1 MLNKGKATASKVALL
16 LSSVLLS
23 SCSLMETEYQEQL
36 KAPASYGSINNE
48 VSAIANGERAL
59 TGESEQSNLEYDFY
73 KGFGD
78 DKLTMMI
85 ETVLANNYEL
95 ITAYNNLRSAELALQ
110 LTNTNYHPDASASLG
125 ASATK
130 DLSQSSKTMEGSNSS
145 LSLSYEL
152 DLFGR
157 LSAHSRASYERFK
170 ASAYDYQAM
179 RLTIIERT
187 AEYYWNYVYAIENLK
202 LAKEQLATSQKR
214 LELISEMLKQGA
226 ADGLEYDQAMVNHKI
241 NEQAVY
247 NAAYSLTS
255 ARNALNAL
263 ASRFTEVDLEKDIKA
278 DALYSA
284 AKVKVATVIPSALL
298 KQRPDLRSYE
308 SKLRAA
314 YADTDEATSNFY
326 PQFNISARLNSA
338 DSTSLT
344 RFFTDPVGALGAV
357 ITFPFLNFNLLSI
370 QREGTLV
377 KKDQARLDFANGFI
391 TAVKEVSDRV
401 NELSNQDL
409 LFSSYKQELEL
420 TERNYQRIE
429 ERYRLGG
436 ASLSELLDAADSL
449 RSAKNKNLMAHKD
462 LLIATIKLMT
472 SVGGGTFENQL
483 QQDTI
488 NPQQTLDAAQ
498 KVHDTTAQR

>member
-16 LSSVLLS
+16 LSSVLLT

-48 VSAIANGERAL
+48 VSAIAKGERAL

-95 ITAYNNLRSAELALQ
+95 ITAYNNLRSAELALE

-130 DLSQSSKTMEGSNSS
+130 DLSQSSKTMKGSNSS

-157 LSAHSRASYERFK
+157 LSAQSRASYERFK

-263 ASRFTEVDLEKDIKA
+263 ASRFTEVDAEKDIKA

-308 SKLRAA
+308 SKLRAT

-357 ITFPFLNFNLLSI
+357 ITFPFLNFNQLSI

-391 TAVKEVSDRV
+391 TAVKEVSDRI

-462 LLIATIKLMT
+462 LLIASIKLMT
-472 SVGGGTFENQL
+472 AVGGGTFENQL
-483 QQDTI
+483 QDTI
-488 NPQQTLDAAQ
+488 TPQQTLDAAK

>member
-48 VSAIANGERAL
+48 VSAIAKGERAL

-157 LSAHSRASYERFK
+157 LSAQSRASYERFK

-263 ASRFTEVDLEKDIKA
+263 ASRFTEEDLEKDIKA

-284 AKVKVATVIPSALL
+284 AKVKVATVIPSSLL

-357 ITFPFLNFNLLSI
+357 ITFPFLNFNQLSI
-370 QREGTLV
+370 QRDGTLV

-391 TAVKEVSDRV
+391 TAVKEVSDRI

-472 SVGGGTFENQL
+472 AVGGGTFENQL
-483 QQDTI
+483 QDTI

-498 KVHDTTAQR
+498 K

>member
-48 VSAIANGERAL
+48 VSAIAKGERAL

-157 LSAHSRASYERFK
+157 LSAQSRASYERFK

-179 RLTIIERT
+179 RLTMIERT

-247 NAAYSLTS
+247 NAAYSLTA

-263 ASRFTEVDLEKDIKA
+263 ASRFTEIDAEKDIKA

-326 PQFNISARLNSA
+326 PQFNISARLNTA

-357 ITFPFLNFNLLSI
+357 ITFPFLNFNQLSI

-391 TAVKEVSDRV
+391 TAVKEVSDRI
-401 NELSNQDL
+401 NDLSNQDL

-429 ERYRLGG
+429 ERYRFGG

-472 SVGGGTFENQL
+472 AVGGGTFENEL

-488 NPQQTLDAAQ
+488 NPQQALNAAQ